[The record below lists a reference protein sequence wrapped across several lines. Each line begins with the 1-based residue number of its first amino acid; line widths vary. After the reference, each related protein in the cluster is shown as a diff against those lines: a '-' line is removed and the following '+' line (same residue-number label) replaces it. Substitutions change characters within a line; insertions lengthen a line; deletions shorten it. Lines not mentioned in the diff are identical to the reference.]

1 MLSSINMIS
10 TFDLKLIQE
19 IFNNIKTQYPENLVR
34 FQYFLATCFFLD
46 VNNNFGSFLKTDHI
60 EV

>member
-1 MLSSINMIS
+1 MLSSVDMIS

-19 IFNNIKTQYPENLVR
+19 IFNNIKTQYPEKLVR
-34 FQYFLATCFFLD
+34 FQYFLATCLFLD
-46 VNNNFGSFLKTDHI
+46 VIINLDSFLKIDHM